1 MLATYLVNAEVFE
14 QITGQKVP
22 EPVGHDLYKGH
33 WFGMK
38 DSQQGDIA
46 GTQKFSGLKSAVFPA
61 SELKDTEE
69 KQEQAGVGEKP

>member
-1 MLATYLVNAEVFE
+1 
-14 QITGQKVP
+14 
-22 EPVGHDLYKGH
+22 LYKGH

>member
-1 MLATYLVNAEVFE
+1 VY
-14 QITGQKVP
+14 Q
-22 EPVGHDLYKGH
+22 GH

-61 SELKDTEE
+61 SDVKDQEE
-69 KQEQAGVGEKP
+69 KPEQAGVGEKP